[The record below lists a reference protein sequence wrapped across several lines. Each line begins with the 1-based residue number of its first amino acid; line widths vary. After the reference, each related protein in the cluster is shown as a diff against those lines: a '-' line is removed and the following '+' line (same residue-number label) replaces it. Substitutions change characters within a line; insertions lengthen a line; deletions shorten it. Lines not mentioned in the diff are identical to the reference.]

1 MIAPVIPP
9 QSPLQELIHGPLA
22 TVQAVRP
29 ADGDVVYGI
38 CTVGDGGRVLDKPG
52 FAALDWRAGTRLEL
66 TRLDAGVL
74 LARPA
79 LDGHTA
85 IAANGYLRIPYRLRR
100 QVSLFVGDRALLIGH
115 RTRKQLLIHSPAAL
129 DELCAACLR
138 LLEAVRR

>member
-9 QSPLQELIHGPLA
+9 QSSLQELIHGPLPESPM
-22 TVQAVRP
+22 VRP

-38 CTVGDGGRVLDKPG
+38 CTVGDGGRVLDKLG
-52 FAALDWRAGTRLEL
+52 FAALDWRPGARLEL

-79 LDGHTA
+79 LDGDTV
-85 IAANGYLRIPYRLRR
+85 IATGGYFRIPYRLRR
-100 QVSLFVGDRALLIGH
+100 QVSLFVGDRTLLIGH
-115 RTRKQLLIHSPAAL
+115 RTRKQLLIHPPAAL
-129 DELCAACLR
+129 DELCAASLR

>member
-9 QSPLQELIHGPLA
+9 QSPLQELIHGPLPERQ
-22 TVQAVRP
+22 TVRP

-38 CTVGDGGRVLDKPG
+38 CTLGDGGRVLDKLG
-52 FAALDWRAGTRLEL
+52 FAALDWRPGTCLEL

-79 LDGHTA
+79 LDGNTA
-85 IAANGYLRIPYRLRR
+85 IAAGGYFRIPYRLRR
-100 QVSLFVGDRALLIGH
+100 QVSLFVGDRTLLIGH
-115 RTRKQLLIHSPAAL
+115 RARKQLLIHPPAAL
-129 DELCAACLR
+129 DELCAASLR